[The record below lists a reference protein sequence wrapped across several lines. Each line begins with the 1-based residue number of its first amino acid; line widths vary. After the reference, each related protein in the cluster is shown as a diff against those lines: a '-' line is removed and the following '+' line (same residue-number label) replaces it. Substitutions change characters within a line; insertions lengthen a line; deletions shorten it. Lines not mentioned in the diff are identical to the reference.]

1 MGTKDDPGGVFLTQK
16 STRRVGQVEDAVD
29 ADQLEEMVAGVAQ
42 TSQSTLL
49 LKKKKEMR
57 EVRILV
63 CRSYEYMN
71 QMYSGSRCR
80 RRASVEKFRCLGD
93 ITHVVCT

>member
-1 MGTKDDPGGVFLTQK
+1 MKDQGVFLTQTGK
-16 STRRVGQVEDAVD
+16 RRGHSHADDAVD

-57 EVRILV
+57 EVSYSSIYRVNIFFSTSSYALV
-63 CRSYEYMN
+63 ES
-71 QMYSGSRCR
+71 
-80 RRASVEKFRCLGD
+80 
-93 ITHVVCT
+93 